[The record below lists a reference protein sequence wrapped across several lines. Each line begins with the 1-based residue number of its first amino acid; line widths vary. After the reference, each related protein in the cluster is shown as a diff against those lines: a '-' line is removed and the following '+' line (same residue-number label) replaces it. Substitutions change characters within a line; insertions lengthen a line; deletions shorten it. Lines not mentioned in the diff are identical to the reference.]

1 MNEMIQEA
9 ILDRIDS
16 VEEAAIFAEF
26 DVVMSM
32 AEVYTKS
39 AFIAQESSGI
49 EFDGF
54 VIQEADSTSA
64 ETKTDEK
71 KTYINY
77 TGKSKIIGWITAA
90 LNAIIR
96 GVSFIITKVGGLFK
110 KIGKKKNV
118 TESDVRSYVVDHKYE
133 VELDQTAQ
141 EAFNLPAKPT
151 VRDFQVRDTAKDN
164 YKAKDRANRQYNKTG
179 MSAGGSISV
188 DMSHVTIKTVIPG
201 VDMNEFAKAAD
212 WFYRAATIVDQEIE
226 ELTKQK
232 EPAQKFAKF
241 AIQHGKDAFKEG
253 ASSTVTSYEEAR
265 KIYEEQIEM
274 KLVEGNKKLAE
285 VKKQLKEYADAD
297 IKDPILVHIR
307 ERVSRITVASN
318 VLTKKSMKVKEFVES
333 ILTPEQHVAR
343 RERLMKEVED
353 EERWT
358 LDDPKAGFI
367 EPNQSKKS

>member
-1 MNEMIQEA
+1 MRDEMIQEA

-16 VEEAAIFAEF
+16 IEEAAIFAEF

-32 AEVYTKS
+32 ADVYTKS

-71 KTYINY
+71 KTYVNY
-77 TGKSKIIGWITAA
+77 TGKSKIIGWLTAA

-96 GVSFIITKVGGLFK
+96 GISFIITKVGGLFK
-110 KIGKKKNV
+110 KIGKKKSV
-118 TESDVRSYVVDHKYE
+118 TESDIQSYVVDHKYE

-151 VRDFQVRDTAKDN
+151 VRDFKVRNTAKED
-164 YKAKDRANRQYNKTG
+164 YKAKDRANRQYNKNL
-179 MSAGGSISV
+179 SDGGSVSI

-212 WFYRAATIVDQEIE
+212 WFYRAATVVDQEIE
-226 ELTKQK
+226 ELSKQK

-253 ASSTVTSYEEAR
+253 ASSTVTSYDEAR

-274 KLVEGNKKLAE
+274 KLVEGNKKLAN
-285 VKKQLKEYADAD
+285 VKKQLKEYANAD
-297 IKDPILVHIR
+297 IKDPILNHIK

-318 VLTKKSMKVKEFVES
+318 VLTKKSVKVKEFVES

-353 EERWT
+353 EERWA
-358 LDDPKAGFI
+358 LDDPKAGMI
-367 EPNQSKKS
+367 D